1 MKLSLI
7 CALDRRRAI
16 GLRGELLF
24 YLPAA
29 LRHSKALTTGHTVL
43 MGRRTFQSLPKGA
56 LPNRRNVV
64 VSRNPAFTAEGA
76 EVYPTMEAALAACE
90 ADELVF
96 VIGGESVYAAALP
109 LAHELCLTFV
119 EASAPEA
126 DTYFPAYDE
135 AEWQLVAE
143 ECHEPDERNAEA
155 YRFCTFRRKPQP

>member
-16 GLRGELLF
+16 RLRGELLF
-24 YLPAA
+24 YLPAD
-29 LRHSKALTTGHTVL
+29 LRHFKALTTGHTVL

-90 ADELVF
+90 ADEQVF